1 MPISKEDAMELPK
14 EKMQGAKVEELVEF
28 LTEQAC
34 NAGEIAEFL
43 GVRKAG
49 VYTKLKRLV
58 EDGIL
63 ERVYDA
69 KNVSYWFAA

>member
-1 MPISKEDAMELPK
+1 MPISLSEAKELPR
-14 EKMQGAKVEELVEF
+14 EKTQGAKVEELVEF
-28 LTEQAC
+28 LNEQAC

-58 EDGIL
+58 EEEIL

-69 KNVSYWFAA
+69 KGVSYWFTA